1 MNGKVIR
8 SLVLFGDIIII
19 GSLTLLLS
27 KTLKVEQ
34 NKKVYKTNHSGAV
47 GALGA
52 VLTGN
57 TLEGERR

>member
-27 KTLKVEQ
+27 KALK